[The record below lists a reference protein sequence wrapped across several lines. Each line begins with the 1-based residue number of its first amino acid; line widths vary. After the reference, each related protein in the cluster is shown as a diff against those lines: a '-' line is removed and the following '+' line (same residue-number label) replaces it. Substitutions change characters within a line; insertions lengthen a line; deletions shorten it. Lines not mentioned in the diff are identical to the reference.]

1 MSETTRKINPLRF
14 VWLDA
19 YEAGGEWYE
28 PDYVPEPRLMTTY
41 GYPVAITDQY
51 VCVASTYDPDQGN
64 FAVAINIPIG
74 MLREVATLVDAP
86 KQTSGNP
93 QTLRQTILDCQQQE
107 D

>member
-19 YEAGGEWYE
+19 YEAGGEWYTT
-28 PDYVPEPRLMTTY
+28 DYVPELRLMTTY
-41 GYPVAITDQY
+41 GYPVVITDQY
-51 VCVASTYDPDQGN
+51 VCVASTYDADEGN

-74 MLREVATLVDAP
+74 MLREVSTLVDAP
-86 KQTSGNP
+86 RSFSGNS
-93 QTLRQTILDCQQQE
+93 QTLRQTIQDCQQQE